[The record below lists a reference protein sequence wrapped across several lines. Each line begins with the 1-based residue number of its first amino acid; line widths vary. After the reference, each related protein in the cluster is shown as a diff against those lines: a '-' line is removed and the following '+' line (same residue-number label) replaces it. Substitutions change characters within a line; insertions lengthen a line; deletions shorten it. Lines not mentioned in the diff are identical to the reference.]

1 MIPFSQCLHFQ
12 TEIFDSNQQL
22 ISAVDY
28 YFVQEDGSRF
38 KASLAFKPY
47 FYILPKKECMQ
58 EVSSFL
64 GKKYAGL
71 IEITASAK
79 EDLDLVCLK
88 HIDCLVFL
96 AITAIFC
103 LAKPFSW
110 FEATLSE
117 IIFSI
122 HHWFDES

>member
-1 MIPFSQCLHFQ
+1 MLIELMTIIIPFSQCLHFQ

-88 HIDCLVFL
+88 HRLSSFSRHNSYFL
-96 AITAIFC
+96 SSQTI
-103 LAKPFSW
+103 
-110 FEATLSE
+110 
-117 IIFSI
+117 
-122 HHWFDES
+122 